1 MTCGKERPKD
11 DVKTDLLKILS
22 LVMPELDRLAR
33 TMISD
38 QVVSEKE
45 RRQAIEDLCSLVS
58 QDCTTLYRP
67 GEKPINDVC
76 PVKGCGAKMM
86 KYNHDAFRIRI
97 SLTVA
102 VYVNLNEVHISTT
115 VVAKSWHVPLSD
127 CKRN

>member
-1 MTCGKERPKD
+1 M
-11 DVKTDLLKILS
+11 KTDLLEILS
-22 LVMPELDRLAR
+22 LVMPELGRLTR

-38 QVVSEKE
+38 KVVSKEE
-45 RRQAIEDLCSLVS
+45 RRQAIKNLCSLVS

-67 GEKPINDVC
+67 GEIPINGVC
-76 PVKGCGAKMM
+76 PVKGCGAKMI
-86 KYNHDAFRIRI
+86 KYNYDVSRIRI

-115 VVAKSWHVPLSD
+115 AVAKSWRVPSSD